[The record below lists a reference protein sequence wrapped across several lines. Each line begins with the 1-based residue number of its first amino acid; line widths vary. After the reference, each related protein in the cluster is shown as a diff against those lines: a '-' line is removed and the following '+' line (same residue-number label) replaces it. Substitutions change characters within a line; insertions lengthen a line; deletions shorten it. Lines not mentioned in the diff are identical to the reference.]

1 MGRLSK
7 KQIEELFPYSDFPI
21 RMEWSERGDK
31 RTAWFQCE
39 SHMLKQKVLLEKRKI
54 KTEVRYR
61 DKSLQTLTTSSTKP
75 TKPRKSSS
83 MKTKTTGD
91 IGKLFA

>member
-7 KQIEELFPYSDFPI
+7 KQLEDLFPYSDFPI

-31 RTAWFQCE
+31 KTAWFQCE
-39 SHMLKQKVLLEKRKI
+39 SHMIKQKILLEKRKI
-54 KTEVRYR
+54 KPEVRYR
-61 DKSLQTLTTSSTKP
+61 DKSLQTPTKP
-75 TKPRKSSS
+75 TPKPRKSSS

>member
-7 KQIEELFPYSDFPI
+7 KQIEDLFPYSDFPI

-39 SHMLKQKVLLEKRKI
+39 SHMLKQQVLLEKRKI

-61 DKSLQTLTTSSTKP
+61 DKSLQTPAKP
-75 TKPRKSSS
+75 TPKPRKSSS

-91 IGKLFA
+91 IGRLFA

>member
-7 KQIEELFPYSDFPI
+7 KQLEELFPYSDFPI

-39 SHMLKQKVLLEKRKI
+39 SHMLKQKVLLEKRNL

-61 DKSLQTLTTSSTKP
+61 DKSLQTQQPVVQKKKRTSNL
-75 TKPRKSSS
+75 
-83 MKTKTTGD
+83 KTKTTGD

>member
-7 KQIEELFPYSDFPI
+7 KQLEDLFPYSDFPI

-31 RTAWFQCE
+31 KTAWFQCE
-39 SHMLKQKVLLEKRKI
+39 SHMIKQKILLEKRKI
-54 KTEVRYR
+54 KPEVRYR
-61 DKSLQTLTTSSTKP
+61 DKSLQTQTAPSTKP
-75 TKPRKSSS
+75 AKARKSSS